1 MADSTIFTSLGQA
14 RYVGGKI
21 RETGRQD
28 ITGSA
33 YTLAINVDP
42 LVPPLASAYS
52 GAGVVSVVGT
62 SVAERQVTI
71 LVNAALVTAQT
82 LLPATVYCLWCQV
95 VDRSEIEP
103 IMLQRFVIG

>member
-1 MADSTIFTSLGQA
+1 MPDTIFTSLGQA

-28 ITGSA
+28 ITAST
-33 YTLAINVDP
+33 YTVAISTDP
-42 LVPPLASAYS
+42 LNPPAAAAYS
-52 GAGVVSVVGT
+52 AAGMVSVVGT
-62 SVAERQVTI
+62 SSAERQVSV
-71 LVNAALVTAQT
+71 LVNAALVTAQA
-82 LLPATVYCLWCQV
+82 LLPATIYCLWAEV